1 MSAQNYNPLKKWN
14 YWLVFLAAACGLS
27 WVSGLLSSYLLHVVI
42 LILYFAFLGSAWN
55 IVSGYAGQ
63 FSFGHTAFFGVG
75 AYFSSLLYVESGV
88 SPWIGMIAGGLLAAG
103 LGAFIGYLTFRFKLK
118 GAFFA
123 LSTFAFSEMLRIIAL
138 NWSVTGKA
146 MGILIPL
153 KQGSSLQD
161 FQFASKLP
169 YYYIILS
176 MLILVL
182 FVSYGLDHSR
192 LGYYFK
198 AIREDEEAAGSLGVN
213 ILKYKT
219 IALVISAFFTAL
231 GGTFYA
237 QYMFYIDPDIAFGT
251 NVTIEMIV
259 RTMLGGVGT
268 VFGPLIGSAV
278 LESISEV
285 MRSFLGEYKGVHIM
299 FYAVLLILVM
309 IFFPHGVMGLV
320 KKKGKEDSRDITK
333 QHELVGNQESE

>member
-1 MSAQNYNPLKKWN
+1 MMSKQVKKLS
-14 YWLVFLAAACGLS
+14 YGLVFVAAACFLFWGPR
-27 WVSGLLSSYLLHVVI
+27 LLSSYLLHVVI
-42 LILYFAFLGSAWN
+42 LILYFSFLGSAWN

-63 FSFGHTAFFGVG
+63 FSFGHSAFFGVG
-75 AYFSSLLYVESGV
+75 AYLSSLLYVKSGI
-88 SPWIGMIAGGLLAAG
+88 SPWIGMLVGAVFAAG
-103 LGAFIGYLTFRFKLK
+103 LGGFIGYLTFRYKLK

-138 NWSVTGKA
+138 NWSITGKA

-153 KQGSSLQD
+153 KEGGSLQA
-161 FQFASKLP
+161 FQFIDKLS
-169 YYYIILS
+169 YYYIIVLMVLCVLS
-176 MLILVL
+176 
-182 FVSYGLDHSR
+182 VSYGLDHSK

-198 AIREDEEAAGSLGVN
+198 AIREDEEAAGSLGIN

-219 IALVISAFFTAL
+219 IALAISAFFAAL

-251 NVTIEMIV
+251 NVTIEMIL

-278 LESISEV
+278 LESMAEV
-285 MRSFLGEYKGVHIM
+285 IRSFLGEYKGVSLM
-299 FYAVLLILVM
+299 LYAAMLIFVM
-309 IFFPHGVMGLV
+309 IFFPHGLMGLV
-320 KKKGKEDSRDITK
+320 RRRPKEAADPI
-333 QHELVGNQESE
+333 EG